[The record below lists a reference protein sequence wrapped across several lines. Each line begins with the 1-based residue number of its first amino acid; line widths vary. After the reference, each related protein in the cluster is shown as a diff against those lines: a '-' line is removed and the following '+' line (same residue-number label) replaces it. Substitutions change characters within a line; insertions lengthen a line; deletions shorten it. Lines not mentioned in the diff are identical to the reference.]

1 MTKQINWVS
10 LARKIIDKQNPKLS
24 SDAKT
29 IRYIQS
35 YIDTLLDKG
44 SLTEKQSAG
53 LIRNIDI
60 HLGITIPS
68 QIVKIGR
75 TTAWKWKKQGVS
87 AAPKTVQSLTVEDHW
102 QALLAHYGSLEAV
115 AHAAVDRF
123 QGVVQPDSTPTASEQ
138 QAVAAKPLD
147 RNQQVTVSIWEGSGF
162 GSGNLDYK
170 DGGKEHVVFYAP
182 AEAKRKLEK
191 AGAPDSLWRS
201 LEIALDGMDECDI
214 QLGIVHGEND
224 PKGKKAPSNNDCI
237 VIKATPHANPAKK
250 SVVFV
255 QSAYPITALAGTD
268 NWTKRKSSHPDIKG
282 FIEGLSERASQ

>member
-10 LARKIIDKQNPKLS
+10 LARKIIDKQDSKLS

-60 HLGITIPS
+60 HLGVSIPA

-75 TTAWKWKKQGVS
+75 TTAWKWKKQGVA
-87 AAPKTVQSLTVEDHW
+87 AAPKPVQPLTAEDHW
-102 QALLAHYGSLEAV
+102 QALLGHYGSLEAV
-115 AHAAVDRF
+115 AHAAVDRLE
-123 QGVVQPDSTPTASEQ
+123 GNAQPASTPTGPAPKD
-138 QAVAAKPLD
+138 AAQKPLD

-170 DGGKEHVVFYAP
+170 DGSKEHVVFHAP
-182 AEAKRKLEK
+182 LEAKKKLEK

-201 LEIALDGMDECDI
+201 LQIALDGMDDCDI
-214 QLGIVHGEND
+214 QLGIVHGEKD
-224 PKGKKAPSNNDCI
+224 PKGKKTPSNNDCI
-237 VIKATPHANPAKK
+237 VVKATPRSNPAKK
-250 SVVFV
+250 SVTFV
-255 QSAYPITALAGTD
+255 QSARPITALAGTD
-268 NWTKRKSSHPDIKG
+268 NWTKRKSAHPDIKG
-282 FIEGLSERASQ
+282 FVEGLVA